1 MYVFHSRN
9 IMQLKKG
16 SVNIV
21 GPIRT
26 VTLLNVS
33 GGVCFQL
40 RVEDEDGFCRN
51 YTIDC
56 WPGVW

>member
-1 MYVFHSRN
+1 
-9 IMQLKKG
+9 MQLKKG